1 MTFNKIVNEALA
13 RGADIQGN
21 QSTGFFLFPNDKFD
35 RVMCENLIA
44 KLDALARKEG
54 KELNLKIVG
63 GSK

>member
-1 MTFNKIVNEALA
+1 MKFNEVVEEALA

-21 QSTGFFLFPNDKFD
+21 QSMGFFIFPNDKFD
-35 RVMCENLIA
+35 RVMCKNLIA
-44 KLDALARKEG
+44 RLDALARKEG